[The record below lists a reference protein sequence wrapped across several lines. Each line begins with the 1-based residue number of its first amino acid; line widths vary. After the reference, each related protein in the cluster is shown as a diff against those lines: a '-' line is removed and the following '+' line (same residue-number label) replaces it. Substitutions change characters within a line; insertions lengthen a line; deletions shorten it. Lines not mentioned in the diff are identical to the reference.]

1 MLVYLCYFAE
11 MDDLAFGTSLNAIQK
26 DRMAGIAKPS
36 RARQYLYS
44 RLIYNNVFHHC
55 TGQIFLSD
63 LPKGLPHPTINDI
76 NGNVFYTSLSHT
88 GNWVA
93 LAISKKGKIAIDI
106 EQMLDR
112 DYKALAP
119 FAFCESELELFKQ
132 SNNDPTC
139 FYRLWGLKECRYKL
153 QGDGLGVFQQML
165 KVANAPTSI
174 MLTALNSK
182 SDPVSIHQLTNP
194 LSFEKFHE

>member
-1 MLVYLCYFAE
+1 MLVYLCHFAE
-11 MDDLAFGTSLNAIQK
+11 MDDLVFGASLNAIQK
-26 DRMAGIAKPS
+26 NRMAGIAKPS

-44 RLIYNNVFHHC
+44 RLIYNNVFHYS
-55 TGQIFLSD
+55 TGLVFLSD
-63 LPKGLPHPTINDI
+63 LPKGLPHPTINGI
-76 NGNVFYTSLSHT
+76 NGDVFYTSLSHT

-93 LAISKKGKIAIDI
+93 LAISKKGKVAVDI

-112 DYKALAP
+112 NYKALAP
-119 FAFCESELELFKQ
+119 FAFCESELELLKQ
-132 SNNDPTC
+132 SNDDPTC

-153 QGDGLGVFQQML
+153 QDDGCETFQQVL

-174 MLTALNSK
+174 MLTALSSK
-182 SDPVSIHQLTNP
+182 SDPVSIHLLTNP